1 MEHPEDDRAFRRIK
15 AESVRITMT
24 TGLPREE
31 GAVDLRIGKS
41 TLDKWLSQYLPTDL
55 VSAAQANLARENER
69 LREESLILKE

>member
-41 TLDKWLSQYLPTDL
+41 TLDKWLSQYLPSDF
-55 VSAAQANLARENER
+55 VSGAVANLARVFER
-69 LREESLILKE
+69 LREECVILKE